1 MHILKFKS
9 IIEYMF
15 NMNNENY
22 NSMDKFDIE
31 SRGYESFSTINLNS
45 EPRSTLITNNNNEK
59 DIQNNYNCFENINCI
74 GVTCVLLFFG
84 GIITLVIYF
93 SSSN

>member
-1 MHILKFKS
+1 MRFLTFKN
-9 IIEYMF
+9 IFYYIF

-22 NSMDKFDIE
+22 NSNDKFDIE

-45 EPRSTLITNNNNEK
+45 EPRSTLITNNNEK

-84 GIITLVIYF
+84 GIITLIIYF